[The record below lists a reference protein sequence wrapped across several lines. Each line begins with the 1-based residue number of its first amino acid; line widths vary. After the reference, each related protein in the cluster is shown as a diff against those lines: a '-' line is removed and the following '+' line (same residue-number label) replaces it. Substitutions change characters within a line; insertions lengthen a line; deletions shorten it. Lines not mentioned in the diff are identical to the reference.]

1 MKKLI
6 LTGILLMSMLLTS
19 CAVAATTTTAEST
32 ASTAAAT
39 TSAAAAT
46 TTAAATAAPT
56 TAETT
61 AAAQTDVIRI
71 VALKGPTA
79 MGLSKLAADQAMLGE
94 TEVKYQIQLVA
105 SPDEIPP
112 LLAKGEVDL
121 AAVPSN
127 LGSVLFNNM
136 KGEVQALAINTLGI
150 LYVCETGDTIK
161 SMADLK
167 GKTIYSSGKGA
178 VPEYALNYL
187 LKENGLDPESD
198 VTIEYKSEH
207 SEVAAVL
214 ASEEGAVAVL
224 PQPFVAV
231 AQSKNPAI
239 KVALDLTAEWDKVQ
253 AGSDKPSA
261 LVMGIMLGR
270 KAYLADHAEQVTAF
284 LADYKASVDFVNAN
298 TEEAAAMVAA
308 LDIVPAP
315 VAVKALP
322 QCSIVYIEGDEMQT
336 KLQGF
341 LEVLNEQNPKAIG
354 GTLPTAEFYWKK

>member
-6 LTGILLMSMLLTS
+6 LTGILLMSMVLTS
-19 CAVAATTTTAEST
+19 CSTAATTTTAETT
-32 ASTAAAT
+32 ASTT
-39 TSAAAAT
+39 AAT
-46 TTAAATAAPT
+46 TTAAATEVTTTAAPT

-79 MGLSKLAADQAMLGE
+79 MGLSKLATDQAQLSEAEM
-94 TEVKYQIQLVA
+94 KYQIQLVA

-127 LGSVLFNNM
+127 LGAVLFNNM
-136 KGEVQALAINTLGI
+136 KGEVQSLAINTLGI

-187 LKENGLDPESD
+187 LKENGIDPETD
-198 VTIEYKSEH
+198 VTIEFKSEH

-214 ASEEGAVAVL
+214 ASEEGAIAVL

-231 AQSKNPAI
+231 AQSKNPEI
-239 KVALDLTAEWDKVQ
+239 KAVLDLTTEWDLLQ
-253 AGSDKPSA
+253 ADSEAPSA
-261 LVMGIMLGR
+261 LVMGILVGR
-270 KAYLADHAEQVTAF
+270 KAYLADHSEQVQAF
-284 LADYKASVDFVNAN
+284 LADYKQSVDFVNAN
-298 TEEAAAMVAA
+298 TAEAAAMVAA
-308 LDIVPAP
+308 LDIVAEPI
-315 VAVKALP
+315 AVKALP
-322 QCSIVYIEGDEMQT
+322 QCSIVYIDGAEMQT
-336 KLQGF
+336 KLHGF
-341 LEVLNEQNPKAIG
+341 LEVLEAQNPKSIG
-354 GTLPTAEFYWKK
+354 GVLPSDDFYWIK